1 MYAFVPVIAV
11 HCYPIFF
18 LCPLSDPLHRL
29 FKSNL
34 YSFRW
39 SDSSV
44 SGSVKLQLRGAVTDG
59 GTPSPTRV
67 WVQPSVPILQT
78 TDRLILESLVFSM
91 IDFLKISQIKR
102 CGVSMFSVGRDLTSL
117 IFIIIIIIIIIVICI
132 IVNVVAVVINC
143 FYKISVK
150 KYCQQITNLVYFRI
164 IPKLCERWTLLS
176 VFY

>member
-1 MYAFVPVIAV
+1 MYAFVPVIAF

-44 SGSVKLQLRGAVTDG
+44 SGSIKLQLRGAVTDG

-67 WVQPSVPILQT
+67 WVQPSAPILQT
-78 TDRLILESLVFSM
+78 TNRLILESLVFSI
-91 IDFLKISQIKR
+91 IDFLEISQIKR
-102 CGVSMFSVGRDLTSL
+102 FGVSMFSVGRDLASL
-117 IFIIIIIIIIIVICI
+117 IFIIIIVICI
-132 IVNVVAVVINC
+132 IVFIVVVALNC
-143 FYKISVK
+143 FYNISVK
-150 KYCQQITNLVYFRI
+150 KYCQQITNLVNFRI
-164 IPKLCERWTLLS
+164 IPKLCERWTFLS